1 MIVTGIDAAFA
12 HFGMCV
18 ADIEGTTIKPIEL
31 LLLSTEGQ
39 DKKVV
44 RKSSDDLRR
53 AKELIIPF
61 HRFCSS
67 SVIAFA
73 EVPHGSQSARASWS
87 LGIAVGVL
95 ASCPIP
101 MIQVSALEVK
111 MATVGRKN
119 ASKDDMIQW
128 ATSLYPGLNWIRCR
142 GRITNANEHLADSVA
157 TIHAGVKTNEYKSL
171 MALKNLAYT
180 TYNKPTS
187 KERKKL
193 L

>member
-1 MIVTGIDAAFA
+1 MIVTGVDAAFA
-12 HFGMCV
+12 NFGLCR
-18 ADIEGTTIKPIEL
+18 ARIHDGLIQPSEL
-31 LLLSTEGQ
+31 QLISTEGQ

-53 AKELIIPF
+53 AKELINPF
-61 HRFCSS
+61 VSFCRSS
-67 SVIAFA
+67 TIAFA

-95 ASCPIP
+95 AACPVP

-111 MATVGRKN
+111 LATVGRKN

-128 ATSLYPGLNWIRCR
+128 ATTLYPNLNWIRCR
-142 GRITNANEHLADSVA
+142 GRITNANEHLADAVA
-157 TIHAGVKTNEYKSL
+157 TIHAGIKTNEYKGL
-171 MALKNLAYT
+171 LAMLGGST
-180 TYNKPTS
+180 KTR
-187 KERKKL
+187 ERKTL